1 MTPKYYIIILLMAIL
16 VYSNSNVFGQ
26 NNKWKLKKSEDG
38 IEVYTREDKV
48 TGNVE
53 FKASIEIETTIEA
66 LIKVFKDIDAYTVW
80 MEDTKKASI
89 LKKINNKEQYI
100 YIEVDT
106 PWPLQNRDMPLL
118 QKFIKIDDGIK
129 IKIIGKPNYIPHKR
143 GITRIE
149 KVIGSWK
156 LIQLPNN
163 KIKIIYQFMAD
174 PGLNIPNWVINLFI
188 VDGPYKT
195 LTNLKSI
202 VEL

>member
-1 MTPKYYIIILLMAIL
+1 LISIL

-26 NNKWKLKKSEDG
+26 NNKWELKKSENG
-38 IEVYTREDKV
+38 IKVYTRKDKV

-53 FKASIEIETTIEA
+53 FKAITEIETTIEA
-66 LIKVFKDIDAYTVW
+66 LIKVFKDVNAYTKW
-80 MEDTKKASI
+80 MADTKKSKI
-89 LKKINNKEQYI
+89 LKKVDSNKQYI
-100 YIEVDT
+100 YIEAES
-106 PWPLQNRDMPLL
+106 PWPFQNRDMILF
-118 QKFIKIDDGIK
+118 QKITKTKNGTKIE
-129 IKIIGKPNYIPHKR
+129 IIGKPNYIPYKK

-156 LIQLPNN
+156 FIQLQNN

-174 PGLNIPNWVINLFI
+174 PGLNIPDWVINLFI

-195 LTNLKSI
+195 LMNLKSI